1 MIGESKPVDVREIQR
16 RERAK
21 VLAEVA
27 QQERSKRQAQ
37 PASKPAARQ
46 LLTCGRS
53 RDASPRQE
61 MMDARAK
68 RIRGQPKIGRATENF
83 ERSLGQVGEHIGHLI
98 DAFPPAPRA
107 GGSEELMNLLHA
119 YGQVLRPWAK
129 KASARMIEEVNARD
143 REAWDELSKNMRQG
157 LAHEVKNTKVG
168 AVMAK
173 LMAEQTELIAA
184 LPMDAA
190 QRVQRLTVQG
200 LIDGEQ
206 LGRVIAEIERSG
218 EVSKAHARMI
228 ARTEVSRTASNLT
241 EARAAVA
248 GFPLYRWR
256 ATKDKKTRPNHAAMD
271 GKVCEWANPPQ
282 IDEGG
287 RLMRFHPGC
296 IWECRCWAEIIIED
310 R

>member
-1 MIGESKPVDVREIQR
+1 MMKPI
-16 RERAK
+16 
-21 VLAEVA
+21 
-27 QQERSKRQAQ
+27 
-37 PASKPAARQ
+37 
-46 LLTCGRS
+46 LTCGTT
-53 RDASPRQE
+53 RDTSLAGQRQRA
-61 MMDARAK
+61 MDARAK

-98 DAFPPAPRA
+98 DAFPAAQRA
-107 GGSEELMNLLHA
+107 GGNEELVNLLHA

-143 REAWDELSKNMRQG
+143 VAAWREISKNMRSG
-157 LAHEVKNTKVG
+157 LAHEIRNTQVG

-184 LPMDAA
+184 LPVEAA
-190 QRVQRLTVQG
+190 QRVQRLTLTG
-200 LIDGEQ
+200 LIEGEQ
-206 LGRVIAEIERSG
+206 LGRIVAEIERSG
-218 EVSKAHARMI
+218 EVSAAHARMI

-248 GFPLYRWR
+248 GLPLYRWR

-271 GKVCEWANPPQ
+271 GKICEWANPPE

-296 IWECRCWAEIIIED
+296 IWECRCWAEIIT
-310 R
+310 